1 MNRLPV
7 SLGRA
12 CALWC
17 AVSLTGVSA
26 LAQEPAPRPPAAP
39 AAQANDLDAFMEKVL
54 ARRDVNRRTL
64 DQYVLDETESFEIL
78 GPGRWPLHRTRRDY
92 TWYVRDGMHVRS
104 PVRFNGVKVGDE
116 ARERY
121 ETNWIQRERGRQER
135 QAKKENEKDKDKE
148 KEREPGEIAITA
160 EGVQI
165 STGGPAVTE
174 PRFVSEAYFMD
185 FKFEPGNYYLA
196 GREQLEG
203 QQVVKVEYYPTKMF
217 GDSDEERNE
226 RQKKEKSEEKPAR
239 RHPREP
245 EGNGRSRRRS
255 SRTSSGG

>member
-1 MNRLPV
+1 
-7 SLGRA
+7 
-12 CALWC
+12 
-17 AVSLTGVSA
+17 
-26 LAQEPAPRPPAAP
+26 
-39 AAQANDLDAFMEKVL
+39 MEKVL

-104 PVRFNGVKVGDE
+104 PVRFNGVKVGEE
-116 ARERY
+116 ARDRY

-203 QQVVKVEYYPTKMF
+203 QQVLKVEYYPTKMF
-217 GDSDEERNE
+217 GDSDEDRKRAAGER
-226 RQKKEKSEEKPAR
+226 EECGEAAR
-239 RHPREP
+239 RRPQEP
-245 EGNGRSRRRS
+245 EGNGRRRRRS

>member
-1 MNRLPV
+1 
-7 SLGRA
+7 
-12 CALWC
+12 
-17 AVSLTGVSA
+17 
-26 LAQEPAPRPPAAP
+26 
-39 AAQANDLDAFMEKVL
+39 
-54 ARRDVNRRTL
+54 
-64 DQYVLDETESFEIL
+64 
-78 GPGRWPLHRTRRDY
+78 
-92 TWYVRDGMHVRS
+92 MHVRS
-104 PVRFNGVKVGDE
+104 PVRFNGVKVGEE
-116 ARERY
+116 ARDEY

-203 QQVVKVEYYPTKMF
+203 QQVLKVEYYPTKMF
-217 GDSDEERNE
+217 GDSDEDRKE
-226 RQKKEKSEEKPAR
+226 RQEKEKSTEKPPADARKSQKERDKEKAFEQDIERRMNKTALDHALDRPARAPDRQVHVRQRLARLPAR
-239 RHPREP
+239 RA
-245 EGNGRSRRRS
+245 GW
-255 SRTSSGG
+255 